1 MRTTDWGI
9 RAFSGRNYGAAYD
22 GMVTLVDG
30 RTGELLA
37 RGICSRHPVSLS
49 DGPSLNTLVEDEAA
63 LLHDTIAAI
72 TDECV
77 EDYRKRLLGLY

>member
-1 MRTTDWGI
+1 VRTTDWGI